1 MAEPAPVEN
10 EEEESDE
17 GAKGPLACL
26 SSGLFFSPVGAS
38 ENVDLAENL
47 PQRSS
52 MFLRSSP
59 VAGVQEHLKDAVAGT
74 LKLKRL
80 LSEGEDFLKKVGS
93 SIKRRRTVERCGP
106 AEQAK
111 AAGLSWK
118 HLSYGGVLG
127 GLS

>member
-1 MAEPAPVEN
+1 MAEPAPEEN

-17 GAKGPLACL
+17 GAKGQLACL
-26 SSGLFFSPVGAS
+26 SSVFFSLLGVS
-38 ENVDLAENL
+38 DNVDLAENL
-47 PQRSS
+47 PQHSS
-52 MFLRSSP
+52 MFLQSSP
-59 VAGVQEHLKDAVAGT
+59 GAGVQEHLKDAVAGT

-111 AAGLSWK
+111 AAWLSWK
-118 HLSYGGVLG
+118 HLKAMVIWRCLG
-127 GLS
+127 

>member
-1 MAEPAPVEN
+1 MKVPRDHWHAFLV
-10 EEEESDE
+10 D
-17 GAKGPLACL
+17 C
-26 SSGLFFSPVGAS
+26 FFCPVGAS
-38 ENVDLAENL
+38 ENVDLAEDL
-47 PQRSS
+47 LQH
-52 MFLRSSP
+52 SSP

-111 AAGLSWK
+111 AAWLSWK